1 MGAGP
6 LINVINSKNW
16 SKSTRYYTK
25 TICSMNLFKQVL
37 KAIDALLP
45 IGRGQRELIIRRSS
59 NRKNGYCY
67 WFYYQPKRF
76 YSYKKKKKC
85 IVFT

>member
-6 LINVINSKNW
+6 LINVTNSKNR
-16 SKSTRYYTK
+16 SKSAWYNTK
-25 TICSMNLFKQVL
+25 TICNMNQCKQVL

-59 NRKNGYCY
+59 NRKNSYCY
-67 WFYYQPKRF
+67 
-76 YSYKKKKKC
+76 
-85 IVFT
+85 